1 MPDLDTPD
9 EVAVRSLLLGILF
22 RTLGDFATSR
32 RHLTEAYDLR
42 MEVEVSTWVGGLAL
56 FELAALDLTEMDAL
70 DRTKAEVKND
80 AGAPSEVNVQDGGRT
95 WKDVLQRANCMLD
108 EALGLSPDS
117 VDLSSRLDSRISMFK
132 EEIRRKGELVG
143 VEIG

>member
-1 MPDLDTPD
+1 
-9 EVAVRSLLLGILF
+9 
-22 RTLGDFATSR
+22 
-32 RHLTEAYDLR
+32 